1 MASKYLKGRQLGE
14 GTWGTVFEAER
25 RKDQLLVAIK
35 RIKPMYVHLGVNFT
49 ALREIKYLKVVRGAN
64 VIDLLDVF
72 ISDGVLHLV
81 LEHCPFD
88 LERLIRDKSV
98 LLRAQHSKTLLQMLL
113 RGLACCHEHHVLH
126 RDLKPANLLFGS
138 DRQLKLADFGLAR
151 AHGSPDTMTSEVV
164 TRWYRAPELLLGARF
179 YSSAVDV
186 WAAGASSQRGLGPPT
201 AAHGSPDTMTS
212 EVVTRWYRA
221 PELLL
226 GARFYS
232 SAVDVWAAGC
242 IFAEIVFRVPLF
254 PGDSDLQQLAKIF
267 NLLGTPN
274 SGNWPTASLLPQYM
288 EFEPRLALSLL
299 PLFRRGGVGGVPAEQ
314 DLLLKMLALD
324 PAKRIT
330 AAQALQHPYFT
341 QAPAPCTP

>member
-186 WAAGASSQRGLGPPT
+186 WAAGASSQR
-201 AAHGSPDTMTS
+201 S
-212 EVVTRWYRA
+212 Y
-221 PELLL
+221 
-226 GARFYS
+226 
-232 SAVDVWAAGC
+232 
-242 IFAEIVFRVPLF
+242 
-254 PGDSDLQQLAKIF
+254 GDSDLQQLAKIF

>member
-1 MASKYLKGRQLGE
+1 LN
-14 GTWGTVFEAER
+14 
-25 RKDQLLVAIK
+25 
-35 RIKPMYVHLGVNFT
+35 P
-49 ALREIKYLKVVRGAN
+49 
-64 VIDLLDVF
+64 
-72 ISDGVLHLV
+72 
-81 LEHCPFD
+81 
-88 LERLIRDKSV
+88 
-98 LLRAQHSKTLLQMLL
+98 
-113 RGLACCHEHHVLH
+113 
-126 RDLKPANLLFGS
+126 PA
-138 DRQLKLADFGLAR
+138 
-151 AHGSPDTMTSEVV
+151 
-164 TRWYRAPELLLGARF
+164 
-179 YSSAVDV
+179 
-186 WAAGASSQRGLGPPT
+186 
-201 AAHGSPDTMTS
+201 

-341 QAPAPCTP
+341 QVCVCV